1 MLYGRRQGRAL
12 REGKKTLL
20 DELLPTIHLTVNDG
34 ALICEAPLTG
44 YKEVWLEI
52 GFGNGDHLAALAEK
66 YPDILM
72 IGCEPFINGVGT
84 FLSTID
90 EKKLSNVRIFT
101 EAAQILLE
109 AVPSEYFSRSFL
121 LFPDPWPK
129 KRHHKRR
136 FVVPSNLSI
145 LGRAL
150 KPQAE
155 LLFATDHA
163 DYREWA
169 LEVFEKTQDFEI
181 VSQGLEAPAQWVKTR
196 FQKKGIK
203 EGRPAY
209 FVRLRKP

>member
-20 DELLPTIHLTVNDG
+20 ESLLPSLRLTIDQGQL
-34 ALICEAPLTG
+34 LCETSLMG

-52 GFGNGDHLAALAEK
+52 GFGNGDHLALLAQK

-84 FLSTID
+84 FLATIE

-101 EAAQILLE
+101 EAAQLLLE
-109 AVPSEYFSRSFL
+109 VVPSEYFSKSFL

-136 FVVPSNLSI
+136 FVVPSNLR
-145 LGRAL
+145 LLARTL
-150 KPQAE
+150 KPQAD
-155 LLFATDHA
+155 LLFATDHE

-169 LEVFEKTQDFEI
+169 LEVFRNTAEFRITSEGFD
-181 VSQGLEAPAQWVKTR
+181 APAEWIQTR
-196 FQKKGIK
+196 FQKKGIH

-209 FVRLRKP
+209 FVQLKKV